1 MYRHTSKGA
10 WTFSMQDHG
19 WQVSDCT
26 AEGLKVIEYVFLI
39 RFIYNKNCGNNSVL
53 KYLYAFLWQ
62 AALLFSQMPIE
73 LVGAEIETGHLYDAV
88 NVILT
93 LQV

>member
-26 AEGLKVIEYVFLI
+26 AEGLKVIECLLDQIYIQQKLREQFCSQIFICFSMTGRTLI
-39 RFIYNKNCGNNSVL
+39 LANAYRTSWSRNRNRTFI
-53 KYLYAFLWQ
+53 
-62 AALLFSQMPIE
+62 
-73 LVGAEIETGHLYDAV
+73 
-88 NVILT
+88 
-93 LQV
+93 

>member
-26 AEGLKVIEYVFLI
+26 AEGLKSENGGFTAWEPQRAYSWMEVYTNFKDNRSNLVQT
-39 RFIYNKNCGNNSVL
+39 S
-53 KYLYAFLWQ
+53 W
-62 AALLFSQMPIE
+62 ALLSLMKAGQ
-73 LVGAEIETGHLYDAV
+73 
-88 NVILT
+88 
-93 LQV
+93 